1 MQKSEWLKIKEIFYQ
16 ALDLSAIEREKFLA
30 TQNDLV
36 RSEVS
41 ELIASHEK
49 AEGFIAET
57 AVVEF
62 GLDRETLIGKRIGG
76 YKLLEIIGAGGMGTV
91 FRAEKEEVGKN
102 FAVKLIKRGMDT
114 DAVLRRFIQ
123 ERQIL
128 SRLEHPNIARLL
140 DGGTTN
146 DGLPYFVMEY
156 VEGLPVTN
164 FCERHQLDTKER
176 LELFRQI
183 CSAVQYAHQNLIVHR
198 DLKPSN
204 ILVTEGGIPKL
215 LDFGIAKLLDP
226 EGLEDTATQARM
238 FTPEYASPEQL
249 NGLPITT
256 ASDVYSLGVVLYEL
270 LSGQRPFQ
278 SQSRNY
284 QEIINQILTNE
295 PIRPS
300 VISNFK
306 FQISNFKSESE
317 TLQNNEH
324 RNTNDEQKSNPKSKI
339 QNPKSLR
346 GDLDNIILKSLRK
359 EPARRYNSV
368 QEYSEDIRRHLTGLP
383 VTATADTFFYRFSK
397 FVQRHRQG
405 MVVGSLTVIIILA
418 VSGFAVWQGIAA
430 NRERQKAEKRVTE
443 IRDVAKS
450 LMNETNDSL
459 AKIPGNV
466 AVQKALAEKS
476 VALLDS
482 LASDET
488 NDAALLTELAES
500 YTKLANIQLWSF
512 REFDKAIENLE
523 KSDAIFRKILQND
536 PNNADVRRKIY
547 AAQMRHIEA
556 LHNTN
561 RREEMF
567 RIGLAAVENRREI
580 IRLEPEN
587 PSNYANLAAM
597 HGWFG
602 DKNLLFG
609 RKDEAVVNYRK
620 GVEIIDQ
627 AIEKQAL
634 INDSA
639 EAKAELARLYF
650 IKGWLAK
657 GAGETAKAVG
667 IFRESSEI
675 AKQIFAE
682 NAAVIGNFR
691 RVVGSFEEIALI
703 YEKQNDFQSALAA
716 YLTAGNLVD
725 EGLKRREI
733 PEYGDLLYFK
743 CFYTVFA
750 GKMSAKL
757 GKKDEARKYFTEG
770 QAVCWQNIKQDE
782 NDAGNIF
789 ESQPYFFEIADFYV
803 ASNEKEKAVEQL
815 FELSGKLQNVLDK
828 NRADLTAAFSLA
840 ETFEKIGDIDSGKSR
855 EFFEKSVKI
864 WRDYSAENVL
874 LPEETEK
881 MNQVTA
887 KLEKLQK

>member
-1 MQKSEWLKIKEIFYQ
+1 MQRSEWLKIKETFYQ
-16 ALDLSAIEREKFLA
+16 ALDLPAIEREKFLA

-41 ELIASHEK
+41 ELLASHEK
-49 AEGFIAET
+49 AEGFIADT

-62 GLDRETLIGKRIGG
+62 GLDRETLVGERIGG
-76 YKLLEIIGAGGMGTV
+76 YKLLEMIGAGGMGKV
-91 FRAEKEEVGKN
+91 FRAEKEDVGKN

-114 DAVLRRFIQ
+114 EAVLRRFIQ

-146 DGLPYFVMEY
+146 DGLPFFVMEY
-156 VEGLPVTN
+156 VEGLPVTR
-164 FCERHQLDTKER
+164 FCDRHQLDTKER
-176 LELFRQI
+176 LKLFRQI
-183 CSAVQYAHQNLIVHR
+183 CSAVAYAHQNLIVHR

-256 ASDVYSLGVVLYEL
+256 ASDVYSLGVILYEL
-270 LSGQRPFQ
+270 LSGQRPFK
-278 SQSRNY
+278 SDKKSY
-284 QEIINQILTNE
+284 QEIVKLILTEE
-295 PIRPS
+295 PMRPS
-300 VISNFK
+300 SIVSSQWPVVGNTSK
-306 FQISNFKSESE
+306 NKNETKKSEI
-317 TLQNNEH
+317 
-324 RNTNDEQKSNPKSKI
+324 RNPKSEIRNLK
-339 QNPKSLR
+339 

-359 EPARRYNSV
+359 EPDRRYNSV
-368 QEYSEDIRRHLTGLP
+368 QEFSEDIRRHLTGLP

-405 MVVGSLTVIIILA
+405 MVVGSLTAIIILT
-418 VSGFAVWQGIAA
+418 VSGFGVWQGIAA

-450 LMNETNDSL
+450 LMNETNASL

-482 LASDET
+482 LASGET
-488 NDAALLTELAES
+488 IDAALMKELAES
-500 YTKLANIQLWSF
+500 YTKLADIQIRSF

-523 KSDAIFRKILQND
+523 KSGAIYRRILQND
-536 PNNADVRRKIY
+536 PTNADVRRKIY

-567 RIGLAAVENRREI
+567 QIGLAAVENRREI

-602 DKNLLFG
+602 DKDLLFG

-650 IKGWLAK
+650 IKGWLTK
-657 GAGETAKAVG
+657 GTGETAKAVG
-667 IFRESSEI
+667 IFGESSEI

-682 NAAVIGNFR
+682 NAAVVGNFR

-703 YEKQNDFQSALAA
+703 YEKRNDFQSALAA
-716 YLTAGNLVD
+716 YLTARNLVD
-725 EGLKRREI
+725 EGLKKREI

-757 GKKDEARKYFTEG
+757 GKKEEARKYFTEG
-770 QAVCWQNIKQDE
+770 QALCWQNIKQDE
-782 NDAGNIF
+782 NDSGNIF

-803 ASNEKEKAVEQL
+803 ASNEKEKAIGQL
-815 FELSGKLQNVLDK
+815 VELSGKLQNVLDK
-828 NRADLTAAFSLA
+828 NRTDLTAAFSLA
-840 ETFEKIGDIDSGKSR
+840 ETFEKIGDIDGGKSR
-855 EFFEKSVKI
+855 AFFEKSVKI

-874 LPEETEK
+874 LPEELEK
-881 MNQVTA
+881 LNQVTA
-887 KLEKLQK
+887 KLEKLKK